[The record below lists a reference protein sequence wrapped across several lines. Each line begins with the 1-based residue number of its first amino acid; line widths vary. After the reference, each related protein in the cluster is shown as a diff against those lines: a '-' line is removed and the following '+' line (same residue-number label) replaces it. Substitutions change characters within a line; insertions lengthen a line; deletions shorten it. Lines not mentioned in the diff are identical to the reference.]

1 VQKALAAGSPAGGSL
16 RDVKHGVCLMQEN
29 RSFNHYFGTM
39 AGVRGFDDPHAIS
52 LPSGRSV
59 FYQPDTEAYAK
70 ASLKKYSPMA
80 ARNDDKNVF
89 SGLL

>member
-1 VQKALAAGSPAGGSL
+1 MIAAKMVAMAPTIVARAAKIAKFRLLSDSFCGCPAA
-16 RDVKHGVCLMQEN
+16 
-29 RSFNHYFGTM
+29 SF
-39 AGVRGFDDPHAIS
+39 P
-52 LPSGRSV
+52 
-59 FYQPDTEAYAK
+59 EAYAK